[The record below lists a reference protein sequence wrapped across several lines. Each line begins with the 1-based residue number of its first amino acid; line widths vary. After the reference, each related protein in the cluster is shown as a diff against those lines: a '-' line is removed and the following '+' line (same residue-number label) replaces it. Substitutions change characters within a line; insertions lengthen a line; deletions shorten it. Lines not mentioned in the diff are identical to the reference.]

1 MGELGQDEEDDAE
14 SEGLLDGLSL
24 GGNMDNIYS
33 INDPRLALGIA
44 GTVYFIPEVERYS
57 LGPSLPPPP
66 PPSLLG
72 RRRLRLKPR
81 LPLDVSN
88 HRYRDEHPNIWSESC
103 ALPAATRAEW
113 DSLGSKM
120 RQMDFYA
127 GCNEAF
133 TKV

>member
-44 GTVYFIPEVERYS
+44 GTVYFVPEVERYS

-66 PPSLLG
+66 PPSFFG

-81 LPLDVSN
+81 LPLEISN
-88 HRYRDEHPNIWSESC
+88 HRYEDEHPNLFVRRGMEGPTIEEKRKFEDTMC
-103 ALPAATRAEW
+103 TH
-113 DSLGSKM
+113 
-120 RQMDFYA
+120 DFYA
-127 GCNEAF
+127 AA
-133 TKV
+133 TK